1 MGTFPLRIFVGKR
14 PHPRKRRNYDNK
26 IAEHSGFCFGVKQA
40 IETAENVISEHT
52 GDPDSLGVYSFG
64 PLIHNQSV
72 NDDLTAKGLV
82 ITDDLNNIPEGS
94 TVIVRSHGEP
104 ESFYSEAK
112 SRGLVITDA
121 TCPFVAR
128 IHKLV
133 SEAAK
138 AGKNIVIVGDRT
150 HPEVDRN
157 QRMVRRK
164 CIHLR
169 KRRRTQNGFDRR
181 ISIHSLPDDQQK
193 ETLEE
198 IVSSAV
204 RAKVYLWR

>member
-1 MGTFPLRIFVGKR
+1 MII
-14 PHPRKRRNYDNK
+14 K

-52 GDPDSLGVYSFG
+52 GDPDSPGVYSFG

-150 HPEVDRN
+150 HPEVEGITFEGKYIKYTGDIGLNGKGNLYLGAEANKEKLATYGELDDEYTSIREYRN
-157 QRMVRRK
+157 
-164 CIHLR
+164 L
-169 KRRRTQNGFDRR
+169 
-181 ISIHSLPDDQQK
+181 
-193 ETLEE
+193 
-198 IVSSAV
+198 
-204 RAKVYLWR
+204 